1 MPKQTRKQKKRN
13 VNDATIQI
21 KQLTNYY
28 TSIVNTHYTFKEW
41 IEAMEVDCEDN
52 IELQKILYAFI
63 AQSMVYLHIFMAE
76 YEGKRVVVID
86 KQDFIKSIKDQ
97 TVYDTLTYTE
107 EFTKE
112 KVMSFLDKC
121 IDKFFTNTLFPVY
134 ENKDLEKVGE

>member
-13 VNDATIQI
+13 VNDATVQI

-63 AQSMVYLHIFMAE
+63 TQSMVYLHIFMADV
-76 YEGKRVVVID
+76 EGKRVVLINKDEFV
-86 KQDFIKSIKDQ
+86 KSVKEQDI
-97 TVYDTLTYTE
+97 YDTLPYTE
-107 EFTKE
+107 TFTKE
-112 KVMSFLDKC
+112 TVMQFLDKC
-121 IDKFFTNTLFPVY
+121 LNKFFNNTIFPVY
-134 ENKDLEKVGE
+134 DDKDFEEK